1 MAISGKQN
9 INIGLPN
16 ESTGSDS
23 LYTAFNKTKDNFD
36 SLFANASPVPL
47 SGNGITVTN
56 VANVVTVSANLVAGE
71 NIVLSNVSGAIRI
84 DSTGGNGGSGTIT
97 GVTAG
102 TGLTGGG
109 VVGTVSLA
117 LATTAVTPATYTNP
131 TLTIDSTGRIT
142 SAANNTVSGT
152 VTRVGVIPG
161 SGISVS
167 GSPVTTSGNITITNT
182 GVTRLIAGSGITLS
196 GETGVITVSSAN
208 LPANVTFTNIIVG
221 GTSTLG
227 NVTAGNLTVSGNANV
242 GNLGTA
248 GLIVATGNVTG
259 GNLVTAGVLSVT
271 GNANVG
277 NLGTAGLIVATG
289 NVTGGNLVT
298 AGVLSVTGNA
308 NVGNLFSS
316 GAITSNSATAGVGYR
331 AGAGGTITQNTSKS
345 DPVTLDKITGEITMN
360 NATLSGDT
368 TVSFTMNNSTIAAT
382 DVIILNQVSD
392 ANIGLYSFNGKCNSG
407 NAVISVHNMTNT
419 NRSDAIVIRFA
430 VIKAVTS

>member
-47 SGNGITVTN
+47 SGNGITITN

-277 NLGTAGLIVATG
+277 NL
-289 NVTGGNLVT
+289 
-298 AGVLSVTGNA
+298 
-308 NVGNLFSS
+308 FSS

-419 NRSDAIVIRFA
+419 NRDDAIVIRFA